1 MNVGEC
7 KAIIKDLPDD
17 TPIEINS
24 VWDEDAQELTPSE
37 CDGFYHESQKK
48 VFLTPTTIAL

>member
-1 MNVGEC
+1 MNVGEF

-24 VWDEDAQELTPSE
+24 VWDRQVQDLTPSE
-37 CDGFYHESQKK
+37 CDGFYHEGQKK
-48 VFLTPTTIAL
+48 VFLTPTMIAL

>member
-1 MNVGEC
+1 MNIGEF